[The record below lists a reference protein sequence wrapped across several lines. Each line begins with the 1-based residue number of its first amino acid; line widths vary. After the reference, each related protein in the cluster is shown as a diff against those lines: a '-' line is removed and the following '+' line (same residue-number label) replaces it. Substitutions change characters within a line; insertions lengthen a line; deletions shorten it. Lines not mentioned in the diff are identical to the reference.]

1 MTTFLVAAI
10 QMDTTSNQDQN
21 LSVAA
26 DFIGEAAKKGAK
38 LIALPETMAY
48 LDRDYAALSEA
59 VPGGKTATYL
69 SALARKYGV
78 YIEGGSLYERNE
90 NDPVRPYNTT
100 FLLGPDGAFLG
111 KYSKLH
117 PFDVVLD
124 SGVTSRESSHVAPGH
139 EIVTVKTAGVGTLGF
154 GICYDLRFGELFRL
168 MALRGAQILVLPAN
182 FTEATGRAHW
192 EVLVRARA
200 IENECYVIAPNQVGK
215 KPRFTAYG
223 HSLIVDPRGKV
234 LAEADGTETGVI
246 YAPIDLDLVSK
257 VRKETFTLQ
266 NRREDIY
273 SLCLK

>member
-1 MTTFLVAAI
+1 
-10 QMDTTSNQDQN
+10 
-21 LSVAA
+21 
-26 DFIGEAAKKGAK
+26 
-38 LIALPETMAY
+38 MAY
-48 LDRDYAALSEA
+48 LGRDYAALSEA

-69 SALARKYGV
+69 STLARKYGV

-90 NDPVRPYNTT
+90 NDPARPYNTT
-100 FLLGPDGAFLG
+100 FLLGPDWAFLG

>member
-1 MTTFLVAAI
+1 MTTFLAAAI
-10 QMDTTSNQDQN
+10 QMDTTSNQERN

-38 LIALPETMAY
+38 LIVLPETMAY
-48 LDRDYAALSEA
+48 LGRDYAALSEA
-59 VPGGKTATYL
+59 VTGGKTATYL
-69 SALARKYGV
+69 SCFAKKYGV
-78 YIEGGSLYERNE
+78 YIVGGSLYERNE
-90 NDPVRPYNTT
+90 ADPARPYNTT

-139 EIVTVKTAGVGTLGF
+139 DIVTVKTDGVGTLGLA
-154 GICYDLRFGELFRL
+154 ICYDLRFGELFRL
-168 MALRGAQILVLPAN
+168 MALEGAQILVLPAN

-234 LAEADGTETGVI
+234 LAEAGGTETGII

-266 NRREDIY
+266 NRREDVY
-273 SLCLK
+273 TLSKK

>member
-1 MTTFLVAAI
+1 M
-10 QMDTTSNQDQN
+10 
-21 LSVAA
+21 
-26 DFIGEAAKKGAK
+26 
-38 LIALPETMAY
+38 
-48 LDRDYAALSEA
+48 
-59 VPGGKTATYL
+59 
-69 SALARKYGV
+69 
-78 YIEGGSLYERNE
+78 
-90 NDPVRPYNTT
+90 
-100 FLLGPDGAFLG
+100 
-111 KYSKLH
+111 
-117 PFDVVLD
+117 VLD

-234 LAEADGTETGVI
+234 LAEADGTETGII

-257 VRKETFTLQ
+257 VRKETFALQ
-266 NRREDIY
+266 NRREDVY
-273 SLCLK
+273 TLSKK